1 MPARRPLL
9 TVAQV
14 AERYSLS
21 PRTVRDLVYRRA
33 IPFRKLGPGDNAP
46 VRFDPDELDRWE
58 RRVEVA
64 S

>member
-21 PRTVRDLVYRRA
+21 EKSVRGMVHARR
-33 IPFRKLGPGDNAP
+33 IPFRKLGPSRSAP

-58 RRVEVA
+58 QRVEVA

>member
-9 TVAQV
+9 TVADV

-21 PRTVRDLVYRRA
+21 PKTVRDLVYKRA
-33 IPFRKLGPGDNAP
+33 IPFRKLGPGVNAP
-46 VRFDPDELDRWE
+46 LRFDPVELDRWE
-58 RRVEVA
+58 RRIEVA